1 MSHTTARRRR
11 FRRFLGF
18 LLIASIV
25 VAAAIIGTLAAQ
37 PDSSA
42 ARAIGGILQPDDA
55 DRPVTEADGVLPDGA
70 RLTDTGYPGIGKL
83 DPALVQALGEAAADA
98 ADDGVEFLVNDG
110 WRSPAYQEQ
119 LLRDAIAS
127 YGSEEEARRWVASP
141 ETSAHVS
148 GAAVDIG
155 PFDGTYWLSQHGAEY
170 GICQVYVNEPWHF
183 ELIPEAVDHGC
194 PSMHADPTED
204 PRMQQ

>member
-1 MSHTTARRRR
+1 M
-11 FRRFLGF
+11 
-18 LLIASIV
+18 LIASIV

-37 PDSSA
+37 PGSSA
-42 ARAIGGILQPDDA
+42 ARVIGGILQPDDA
-55 DRPVTEADGVLPDGA
+55 NRPITEADGVLPDGA

-98 ADDGVEFLVNDG
+98 AADGVEFLVNDG

-119 LLRDAIAS
+119 LVRDAIS
-127 YGSEEEARRWVASP
+127 TYGSEEEALRWVATP

-194 PSMHADPTED
+194 PSMYADPTED
-204 PRMQQ
+204 PRMQH